1 MSVGESTM
9 TTKGQVTI
17 PAEIRT
23 ELGLK
28 PHDRV
33 RFQLRDGV
41 VTIVLATSR
50 IRRHFGSVTPHNRPE
65 DWRAIRDEAEDLA
78 ARDVLAEDL

>member
-1 MSVGESTM
+1 MRTGESTM

-28 PHDRV
+28 PSDRV
-33 RFQLRDGV
+33 RFDLRDGV
-41 VTIVLATSR
+41 LTIAPATSR
-50 IRRHFGSVTPHNRPE
+50 IRRHFGSVTPRNRPE
-65 DWRAIRDEAEDLA
+65 DWRGIRDEAEELA
-78 ARDVLAEDL
+78 AADVVAEDS